1 MMTNY
6 KLIKNP
12 DNNKISVV
20 LRNGADS
27 IPFSLDN
34 TDYARFKKEII
45 ADETTLQDSDGV
57 TMTAEEAKQFIA
69 TLP

>member
-1 MMTNY
+1 MY
-6 KLIKNP
+6 KKYKDTILGPASSICRLS
-12 DNNKISVV
+12 DM
-20 LRNGADS
+20 AS
-27 IPFSLDN
+27 IPFDPAN